1 MAEPLSGDPDRHSRD
16 SPLRPLRPF
25 SVLSA
30 VSVPFNVPGHE
41 LVDRTENFLQ
51 RGREITLF
59 IDIAQKLLGQKQL
72 PGRQGQHLE
81 LFPQMVDQVPGF
93 HRNRLGVLQLLVL
106 LPGAAH
112 LEAVEKNFLPV
123 DFFLFLL
130 LLLLLLGSRLL
141 GGLVLRLEQLQEG
154 IGQQLLLEVLLQIH
168 HRHVQHIHGLV
179 EPWIDPELLAK
190 AGMLGKPGS
199 HATASSR
206 ARSLAVSV
214 GPRYSCATRSSYTS
228 SRTVPEAC
236 TLPSNMMY
244 ARSTMSR
251 VCSTL

>member
-1 MAEPLSGDPDRHSRD
+1 M
-16 SPLRPLRPF
+16 
-25 SVLSA
+25 
-30 VSVPFNVPGHE
+30 PGHE
-41 LVDRTENFLQ
+41 LVDRTQNLIQ
-51 RGREITLF
+51 GGREITF
-59 IDIAQKLLGQKQL
+59 FVDIAQKLFGQKQL
-72 PGRQGQHLE
+72 SGRQNQHLE
-81 LFPQMVDQVPGF
+81 LFPEMVDQVPGF
-93 HRNRLGVLQLLVL
+93 HRDGLGVLQLLVL

-112 LEAVEKNFLPV
+112 LKAVEKNLLPV

-130 LLLLLLGSRLL
+130 LLFLLLGRGLL
-141 GGLVLRLEQLQEG
+141 GGLVLRLEQLEEG
-154 IGQQLLLEVLLQIH
+154 IRQQLLLEVLLQIH
-168 HRHVQHIHGLV
+168 HRHVQHVHGLI

-190 AGMLGKPGS
+190 AGVLGKPGS